1 MKKLKIIYYAFLVLI
16 GAFALLLIFSL
27 FPVTGNYKLM
37 VVQSESMKPAMPMG
51 SLVVMKPVS
60 DYKVGDVISFTQVN
74 KTKTPISHRIH
85 EIKVVNG
92 ETVYITKG
100 DANEE
105 PDARDIKK
113 GDIMGK
119 VLFTFPYL
127 GYAVTFAKKPY
138 GFLALVIIPAVIII
152 FDQLKN
158 IYFEVKKMRAAK
170 KAAG

>member
-1 MKKLKIIYYAFLVLI
+1 MKPLKIIYYGFLILI
-16 GAFALLLIFSL
+16 GAFALLLILSL

-51 SLVVMKPVS
+51 SLVLMKPVS

-74 KTKTPISHRIH
+74 KTKTPISHRIQ

-92 ETVYITKG
+92 ETFYITKG

-119 VLFTFPYL
+119 VMITFPYL
-127 GYAVTFAKKPY
+127 GYAVTFAKKPL
-138 GFLALVIIPAVIII
+138 GFLALVIIPAAIII

-158 IYFEVKKMRAAK
+158 IYFEIKKMRAAK
-170 KAAG
+170 KAAD